1 MGNVETLRVKKQCP
15 QVTMEMTEEATNG
28 QTDGQTDGQTE
39 KLACRE
45 CGTESRVRLLSCL
58 HSYCA
63 DCIAH
68 HAQDRESQLN
78 YLENLDSFRLFRLL
92 FQCAIN
98 KICSSI
104 SKQKHVIFK
113 NTKFKKYVT
122 FSFHS

>member
-1 MGNVETLRVKKQCP
+1 MSQSTSYHVCCVEIKFCGRNVETLRVRKQCP
-15 QVTMEMTEEATNG
+15 PVTMEMTEEATNG
-28 QTDGQTDGQTE
+28 QTDGQTDERTE

-78 YLENLDSFRLFRLL
+78 YLENLEVDL
-92 FQCAIN
+92 I
-98 KICSSI
+98 
-104 SKQKHVIFK
+104 
-113 NTKFKKYVT
+113 
-122 FSFHS
+122 